1 MRNIKLLIEYDG
13 TDFLG
18 WQIQKEGRTVQSV
31 LRDTLNQLMQE
42 EVNLI
47 GAGRTDS
54 GVHARGQVANFK
66 TNSDRDIKVIYKAL
80 NGLLPQDIRIHEVSE
95 VPLDFN
101 SRYAALSRT
110 YRYYISLKP
119 LSIGRQFE
127 WYCYYKLD
135 FGLLNQCS
143 EYIKS
148 IKDFKSF
155 CYTRSETKH
164 HLCNIFISEWI
175 KNGDLLIYHVTANR
189 FLYGMVRTL
198 VGTMIDA
205 AHGRMTF
212 DEFKEIFEKRDRI
225 YATRSAPAKGLVLE
239 SVKY

>member
-1 MRNIKLLIEYDG
+1 MRNIKLLLEYDG

-18 WQIQKEGRTVQSV
+18 WQIQREGRTVQAV
-31 LRDTLNQLMQE
+31 IRDTLKELLQE
-42 EVNLI
+42 DVNLI

-66 TNSDRDIKVIYKAL
+66 TESDRDIKIIHRAL
-80 NGLLPQDIRIHEVSE
+80 NGLLPQDIRIHDVSE
-95 VPLDFN
+95 APINFN
-101 SRYAALSRT
+101 SRYDALSRT

-119 LSIGRQFE
+119 LSIERQFR

-135 FGLLNQCS
+135 MQMLDACS
-143 EYIKS
+143 KYIKEVN
-148 IKDFKSF
+148 DFKSF

-164 HLCNIFISEWI
+164 HLCNIFISEWVR
-175 KNGDLLIYHVTANR
+175 NGDQLIYHVSANR

-205 AHGRMTF
+205 AHGRLSF
-212 DEFKEIFEKRDRI
+212 EEFKEIFDKRDRRF
-225 YATRSAPAKGLVLE
+225 ATRSAPAKGLVLE
-239 SVKY
+239 SVTY